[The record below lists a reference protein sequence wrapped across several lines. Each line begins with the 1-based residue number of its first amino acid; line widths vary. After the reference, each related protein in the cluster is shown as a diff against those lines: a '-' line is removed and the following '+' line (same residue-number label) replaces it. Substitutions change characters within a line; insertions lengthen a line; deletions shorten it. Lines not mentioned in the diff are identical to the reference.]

1 MVTQKCSFDEEKLIG
16 AAYGDGGIAGRFRV
30 YLHRI
35 KCPECASL
43 YREYKQTAERFDS
56 IKPEKCP
63 ATVTDRVDERIG
75 ISSKGKKKYLTRSLD
90 FIFYRPAFS
99 LSGTIAV
106 VLLAFIL
113 TYQFTGIFDPD
124 PGVYYSEEEIRQAQE
139 DLEKA
144 FAMIVPVVQNAQITV
159 RDNIIR
165 SQLLPPVKQSVE
177 QTNLFFRFDQ

>member
-1 MVTQKCSFDEEKLIG
+1 MVTQRCSFDEEKLIG
-16 AAYGDGGIAGRFRV
+16 AAYGDGGIAVRFRV
-30 YLHRI
+30 FFHKI
-35 KCPECASL
+35 KCPECASI
-43 YREYKQTAERFDS
+43 YGEYKQTAALFDS
-56 IKPEKCP
+56 IKTEKCP
-63 ATVTDRVDERIG
+63 ATVTDKVDEQVG
-75 ISSKGKKKYLTRSLD
+75 IASKGKKKVLTHSLD
-90 FIFYRPAFS
+90 FIFYRPAYAF
-99 LSGTIAV
+99 SGTIAV
-106 VLLAFIL
+106 VLLAFVLI
-113 TYQFTGIFDPD
+113 YQFTGIFDPD